1 MPASCATRGLS
12 VKGNFCQ
19 LRFLFYCKSQTEEI
33 CLRIPQLCFSLL
45 CHMELR
51 LGVRDDRIGFSKI
64 VLVRSTSWE
73 IVGLDTNKSHALW
86 TAANRVRRLRKGTNV
101 SFATFSWQRWP
112 LSLSHSLLLCLSFKL
127 SPSRSNSELADI
139 SIAQSNQQKDQL
151 LLAFELYQGTFN
163 HHSFTN
169 CTFRFAR
176 QYNRPTKPSPA
187 PRTLQ
192 PSCCFFSLNTV

>member
-86 TAANRVRRLRKGTNV
+86 TAANRVRRLRKGTNM

-112 LSLSHSLLLCLSFKL
+112 LSLSLSLYFYVSHSSSLLLALILSLRIFPLHSLTNKKTSCFWPLSFTKGHLIITALLTAL
-127 SPSRSNSELADI
+127 SDLPDNTIDPP
-139 SIAQSNQQKDQL
+139 NQAL
-151 LLAFELYQGTFN
+151 LPGHY
-163 HHSFTN
+163 
-169 CTFRFAR
+169 
-176 QYNRPTKPSPA
+176 SPVVV
-187 PRTLQ
+187 
-192 PSCCFFSLNTV
+192 FSL